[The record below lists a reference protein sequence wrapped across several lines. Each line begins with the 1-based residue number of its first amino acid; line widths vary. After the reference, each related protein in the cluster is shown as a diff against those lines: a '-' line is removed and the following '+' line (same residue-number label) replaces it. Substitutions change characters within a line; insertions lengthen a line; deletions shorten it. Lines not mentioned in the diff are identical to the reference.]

1 MRRNSS
7 INDSDLV
14 YMRSLSAAVVQRS
27 PRYLIR
33 VLVLMT
39 LAVCTGIGW
48 MAYAEVDVVV
58 RGSGKVVPSQQLQ
71 VVQSL
76 EGGVVSEILVREGQL
91 VEPGA
96 ALVKI
101 SDIAFASSFD
111 ENRVSYL
118 ELKANIVRLAAEAI
132 GDPFGDDPGLRE
144 EAPDLLRAA
153 RSLFD
158 SREKQLEQTL
168 QILEEQILQQ
178 KNEIVEADSKR
189 RQLNNQ
195 LRLMREEI
203 SLKEPLVERGLVSKV
218 ELLQLRQQ
226 ESEILGNLDGVRLS
240 LPRLRSGI
248 EETRRKV
255 VQSRLDFRNKAKE
268 ELNVAMSEIARI
280 SEAQEAL
287 QDRVRRTTIRSPVK
301 GTVTRLNINTVGGV
315 ISPGEPIMEI
325 VPFEDSLL
333 VQVSIKPADIANI
346 GVGQLARL
354 KFSAYDVAIHGSL
367 DGEVDFLSADT
378 VTNEDGESFFIAR
391 VRPEREFLGLPSKQ
405 LPIRVG
411 MTAEADIIT
420 DKKTILE
427 YLLKPI
433 SRGLGKALSEG

>member
-7 INDSDLV
+7 INDSDLA

-101 SDIAFASSFD
+101 SDIAFASSFE

-132 GDPFGDDPGLRE
+132 GDPFGDDPELRE
-144 EAPDLLRAA
+144 EAPVLLRAA

-158 SREKQLEQTL
+158 TREKQLDQTL

-354 KFSAYDVAIHGSL
+354 KFSAYDFAIHGSL
-367 DGEVDFLSADT
+367 DGQVNFLSADT
-378 VTNEDGESFFIAR
+378 VTNEEGESFFIAR